1 MQAKSETIIIP
12 KHERKKPILCCGD
25 TNTTTFTNTPT
36 THSTDIDSSSANK
49 LHAPFQTDPHWLL
62 EAIDVNSGAT
72 VKYTCKYLVLA
83 CGTYDS
89 PNRLEVFKDGE
100 DPDWLVHDLRGLEN
114 KLDQKVRES
123 PEVDPV
129 LVVGAGLSAADAVM
143 AVRSRNVPVVHVF
156 RGRSAEF
163 TRQLPEN
170 MYPEYHKVSIL
181 CNLSLKLVKA
191 YLTSG

>member
-25 TNTTTFTNTPT
+25 TNTNTPT
-36 THSTDIDSSSANK
+36 THSTDIDTSS
-49 LHAPFQTDPHWLL
+49 TDPHWLL
-62 EAIDVNSGAT
+62 EAIDINSGAT

-89 PNRLEVFKDGE
+89 PNRLAVFKDGE

-114 KLDQKVRES
+114 KLDQKLRES

-181 CNLSLKLVKA
+181 CNSF
-191 YLTSG
+191 GN

>member
-12 KHERKKPILCCGD
+12 KHERKKQILCCGD
-25 TNTTTFTNTPT
+25 TKAPTFTTNTPT
-36 THSTDIDSSSANK
+36 THSTDIDTSSTNK
-49 LHAPFQTDPHWLL
+49 LPLQTDPHWLL

-89 PNRLEVFKDGE
+89 PNRLEVFKDGD

-114 KLDQKVRES
+114 KLDQKLRES
-123 PEVDPV
+123 PEMDPV

-170 MYPEYHKVSIL
+170 MYPEYHKVK
-181 CNLSLKLVKA
+181 CSLLKQFQQS
-191 YLTSG
+191 YI